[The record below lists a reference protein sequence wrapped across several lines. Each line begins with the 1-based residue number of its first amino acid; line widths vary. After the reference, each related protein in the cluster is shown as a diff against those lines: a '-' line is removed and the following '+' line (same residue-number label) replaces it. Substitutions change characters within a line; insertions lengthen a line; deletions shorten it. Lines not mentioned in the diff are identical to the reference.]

1 MRPTTAQLEA
11 LVAVA
16 RAGSI
21 SEASRQLGLAQP
33 TVSATLNRLER
44 TAGVPLLHRDA
55 AGTRL
60 TQEGEAIHALA
71 IDALTHLDNVGTAL
85 SSLRG
90 APNPVRIAA
99 SYTIAE
105 QLLPIWLAGC
115 PVATLVEVC
124 NSSKVQER
132 VLGNRAECGFVEGA
146 RIDTALSSWNLGKDE
161 LVLVVGARHP
171 WARRTSPV
179 DARELVRPTAA
190 GTLVVREA
198 GSGAR
203 EVLETELLAHG
214 VALPSDTRVLGST
227 SAQLTA
233 VRHLG
238 AHAIVAHKAAEEL
251 IRLGKI
257 TRVPVHLDL
266 MRDLTLVLPRNRM
279 SRASVLTVVEH
290 TLRARRTGDPASAVR
305 SATT

>member
-1 MRPTTAQLEA
+1 M
-11 LVAVA
+11 AVA

-44 TAGVPLLHRDA
+44 TAGVPLLRRDA

-60 TQEGEAIHALA
+60 TQDGETIHALA
-71 IDALTHLDNVGTAL
+71 IDALAHLDTVGAAL

-90 APNPVRIAA
+90 SPEPVRIAA

-115 PVATLVEVC
+115 PVGTLVEVC
-124 NSSKVQER
+124 NSTEVQER

-146 RIDTALSSWNLGKDE
+146 RVDTALSSWSLGRDE

-179 DARELVRPTAA
+179 DAEELVRPTSA

-203 EVLETELLAHG
+203 EVLEAELLAHG
-214 VALPSDTRVLGST
+214 VVLPQDTRVLGST
-227 SAQLTA
+227 SAELTA

-238 AHAIVAHKAAEEL
+238 AHALVAQEAAEEL
-251 IRLGKI
+251 MRLGKI
-257 TRVPVHLDL
+257 MRVPVRLDL
-266 MRDLTLVLPRNRM
+266 KRDLMLVLPRNRT

-290 TLRARRTGDPASAVR
+290 TLRARRTGDPAPAVR
-305 SATT
+305 GATA